1 MAGIFSSRWR
11 IFLLIFVTEV
21 YILLYMEAKPATNPA
36 GRKVLARLA
45 RLGPFLPA
53 TLTVTRSRC
62 GNPRCRCVR
71 EGPIHETAL
80 LTWKERGKTRTLHV
94 PRELRREVAQ
104 WIGEWKKLKEL
115 VEAMAAA
122 QRQFLQTRKQSTRKS
137 FGPS

>member
-1 MAGIFSSRWR
+1 MTSLRA
-11 IFLLIFVTEV
+11 EV
-21 YILLYMEAKPATNPA
+21 LQEPLLYMEKETATNSA
-36 GRKVLARLA
+36 GREVLARLA

-80 LTWKERGKTRTLHV
+80 LTWKEEGKTHTLHV

-104 WIGEWKKLKEL
+104 WIEEWKSLKKLI
-115 VEAMAAA
+115 EAMAAA
-122 QRQFLQTRKQSTRKS
+122 QRQFLQTRKQSSKKS
-137 FGPS
+137 SGPS